1 MADKAFLFFT
11 IAVFLAF
18 VLGLAGSAYEYRD
31 MGMSFGIPEGWYIHS
46 SGGTSFG
53 NMSMDDASGSLGSL
67 SADPI
72 RYPGALGNQ
81 II

>member
-18 VLGLAGSAYEYRD
+18 VLCLAGNVYEYRA

-46 SGGTSFG
+46 SGETSFG
-53 NMSMDDASGSLGSL
+53 NMSVDDASGSLGSL
-67 SADPI
+67 GADPI